1 MRLILIAKG
10 DQRSMLPGF
19 ERIVEERI
27 RDAQRRGEFENL
39 DGSGKPLRLSDES
52 NIPEDLRLAYKV
64 LRNADMMP
72 PELELRKE
80 ISRTEDLLA
89 QMPDSA
95 EKYRQLNKLNFLIM
109 KLNTTRR
116 GRIDFDMPQHYTNK
130 VLDRIGKSAKPQ
142 NR

>member
-1 MRLILIAKG
+1 
-10 DQRSMLPGF
+10 MLPGF

-27 RDAQRRGEFENL
+27 REAQRRGDFKNL

-64 LRNADMMP
+64 LRNADIMP

-80 ISRTEDLLA
+80 ILRTEDLLA

-95 EKYRQLNKLNFLIM
+95 EKYRQLNKLNFMIM

-116 GRIDFDMPQHYTNK
+116 GRIDFDMPQHYADK
-130 VLDRIGKSAKPQ
+130 VLDRLAKPAKP
-142 NR
+142 NSR

>member
-1 MRLILIAKG
+1 
-10 DQRSMLPGF
+10 MLPGF
-19 ERIVEERI
+19 DRIVEERI
-27 RDAQRRGEFENL
+27 REAQRRGDFENL
-39 DGSGKPLRLSDES
+39 EGSGQPLRLTDDS

-64 LRNADMMP
+64 LKNADIMP

-95 EKYRQLNKLNFLIM
+95 EKYRQLNKLNFMIM

-116 GRIDFDMPQHYTNK
+116 GRIDFEMPQHYADK
-130 VLDRIGKSAKPQ
+130 VLDRVSKSAKPKS
-142 NR
+142 R